1 MPTLQAGRSARPWL
15 RLSLFTSAVLTAHA
29 ASASPDTHVS
39 NRQSFATDVVYQIVT
54 DRFKDGDA
62 ANNPAGASF
71 SAGCTQLK
79 LYCGGDWKGITQ
91 KITDGYLG
99 GMGITA
105 LWISQPVENITAVI
119 NYSGTDSTSY
129 HGYWARDFK
138 KPNTAFGAIA
148 DFQALIAAAHN
159 AGIKVIID
167 FAPNHSSPAD
177 PANSAF
183 AENGRLYDNGTPMAS
198 YSSDPNGLFHHNG
211 GTSFASLE
219 DGIYRNLF
227 DLADL
232 NHNKATVDAYFKSAI
247 QGWLDLGV
255 DGLRVDAVKH
265 MPFGWQKNWM
275 AHIHG
280 YRPVF
285 TFGEW
290 FLGTNEVDPA
300 NHAFANDSGM
310 SLLDFQYAQRVR
322 QVLRDGSKTMQ
333 DLHQTIVDT
342 AGQYGQVIDQ
352 VTFVDNHDM
361 DRFHQTGA
369 PQRKLEQA
377 LAITLTSRGVPAI
390 YYGSEQYMTGNGDPN
405 NRAMMSG
412 FGTGTTAYQAI
423 RKLAAL
429 RKSNAALA
437 YGTQQERWLSP
448 DVYIYERRFGTQV
461 VLVAVNRSTTT
472 ATTISG
478 LLTALPA
485 GSYTDVL
492 GGLLGGGSLSV
503 GGSGA
508 VPNFVLGAGAVAVWQ
523 AAPAIGTP
531 TLGHVG
537 PMMGKPGNVLTID
550 GRGFG
555 ATKGAVFFGT
565 TAVTG
570 ANILSWEDSQIKVTV
585 PSIAAGRYALK
596 MRNASAVDSNAY
608 AGYQLLGGP
617 QVTVRFIVGNATTV
631 PGENVYLTGDRFELS
646 NWSTSTPVGPAFNQ
660 VVTSYPNW
668 YYDVSVPASTT
679 LQFKFIKKNGSAVTW
694 EGGAN
699 HTFTTPASGTA
710 TVTVNWQP

>member
-1 MPTLQAGRSARPWL
+1 MPTPHAGRLRPGL
-15 RLSLFTSAVLTAHA
+15 RLSLFTVAALTALA
-29 ASASPDTHVS
+29 AAASPDTHVS
-39 NRQSFATDVVYQIVT
+39 NKQSFATDVVYQIVT

-62 ANNPAGASF
+62 ANNPTGAAF

-91 KITDGYLG
+91 KISDGYLT

-105 LWISQPVENITAVI
+105 LWISQPVENISAVI
-119 NYSGTDSTSY
+119 NYSGTNSTSY

-138 KPNTAFGAIA
+138 RANTAFGSIA
-148 DFQALIAAAHN
+148 DFQALITAAHN

-183 AENGRLYDNGTPMAS
+183 AENGRLYDNGTLLAS

-211 GTSFASLE
+211 GTTFSSLE

-265 MPFGWQKNWM
+265 MPMGWQKNWM

-280 YRPVF
+280 YKPVF

-290 FLGTNEVDPA
+290 FLGVNEVDPA
-300 NHAFANDSGM
+300 NHAFANGSGM

-361 DRFHQTGA
+361 DRFHQAGA
-369 PQRKLEQA
+369 PQRRLEQA

-390 YYGSEQYMTGNGDPN
+390 YYGSEQYMAGNGDPN

-412 FGTGTTAYQAI
+412 FGTGTTAYQLI
-423 RKLAAL
+423 KKLAAL

-448 DVYIYERRFGTQV
+448 DVYLYERKFGSQV
-461 VLVAVNRSTTT
+461 VLVAVNRSATS

-478 LLTALPA
+478 LVTALPA
-485 GSYTDVL
+485 GSYTDML

-503 GGSGA
+503 GSSGA

-523 AAPAIGTP
+523 AAPAISTP

-555 ATKGAVFFGT
+555 ATKGSVFFGS

-570 ANILSWEDSQIKVTV
+570 ASILSWEDTQIKVSV
-585 PSIAAGRYALK
+585 PAIAAGPYAIK
-596 MRNASAVDSNAY
+596 VRNASAVDSNAY
-608 AGYQLLGGP
+608 AGYQLLSGP
-617 QVTVRFIVGNATTV
+617 QVTVRFIVTNATTAL
-631 PGENVYLTGDRFELS
+631 GENVYLTGDRFELS
-646 NWSTSTPVGPAFNQ
+646 NWSSSTPVGPAFNQ